1 MFSIN
6 HQELIKTQR
15 VVLGDWT
22 SEPLEQINHAFQVLE
37 EETGYVPT
45 QKGRV
50 IALRNTDTG
59 RLYSAFKA
67 ATYLGKYDDMNNV
80 DRFLTKMVKA
90 HHSYEPIR
98 GESYS
103 FLFVGVGKPI
113 YDHLVTYSVGR
124 YGRIAGG
131 QRANLPWGLEVPT
144 GTKDKE
150 GYFKRNWKRIEDV
163 IHLIGKGEESPEVKE
178 QLQDARSELPVGY
191 IMPPFIMEFSEEA
204 LIKNVFTQRLFEK
217 GAQGGT
223 VEVVNDMIEC
233 CLAIDREK
241 WETLIDYH
249 GPHIAAWEKV
259 MRTLRDKPITLGQF
273 KELFTEQEKG
283 ESVYD
288 LLMRVYGKQAKS
300 MWDK

>member
-1 MFSIN
+1 
-6 HQELIKTQR
+6 
-15 VVLGDWT
+15 
-22 SEPLEQINHAFQVLE
+22 
-37 EETGYVPT
+37 
-45 QKGRV
+45 
-50 IALRNTDTG
+50 
-59 RLYSAFKA
+59 
-67 ATYLGKYDDMNNV
+67 
-80 DRFLTKMVKA
+80 
-90 HHSYEPIR
+90 
-98 GESYS
+98 
-103 FLFVGVGKPI
+103 
-113 YDHLVTYSVGR
+113 
-124 YGRIAGG
+124 
-131 QRANLPWGLEVPT
+131 
-144 GTKDKE
+144 
-150 GYFKRNWKRIEDV
+150 
-163 IHLIGKGEESPEVKE
+163 
-178 QLQDARSELPVGY
+178 
-191 IMPPFIMEFSEEA
+191 MPPFIMEFSEEA